1 MIKEP
6 THQVLI
12 KVTSYLN
19 EPDVHME
26 VSYGPIG
33 DIPKGDEYMP
43 AAYMF
48 VERALISAVEQAE
61 GPVEFQEGSIN

>member
-1 MIKEP
+1 
-6 THQVLI
+6 
-12 KVTSYLN
+12 
-19 EPDVHME
+19 ME